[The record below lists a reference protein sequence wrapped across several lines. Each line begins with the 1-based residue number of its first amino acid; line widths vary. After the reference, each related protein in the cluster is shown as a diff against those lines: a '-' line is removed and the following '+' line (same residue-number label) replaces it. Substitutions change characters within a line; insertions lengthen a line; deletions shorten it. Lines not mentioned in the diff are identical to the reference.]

1 MSSLLSVV
9 RRHPIITFFVLSY
22 ALAWML
28 VPFGSFGAYGPLV
41 AALIVVPITQGVAG
55 LKELGLR
62 VIRWRVRWYWYA
74 VALGVP
80 LAVHLAVVG
89 LNVASGAGVPT
100 LTFASLT
107 TFLMV
112 FAIRLINPTDGP
124 LGENPGWQGFALPGL
139 QGSGYSPLVATAIV
153 APLVSLWH
161 LAPLLLGAGRLAA
174 VCPGGRPRG
183 DDGGDDLLQLAV
195 QPHRRQRAPRH
206 PGARPRGKH
215 PVRDRMDRYGGLV
228 GGRDRVDRLRP
239 EGLARSRA
247 RTGDYGATDTTQRS
261 GTGVV
266 CLARGCRLSIGVP
279 GLVHPQTQAKG
290 EGEL

>member
-1 MSSLLSVV
+1 MSTVASVV

-41 AALIVVPITQGVAG
+41 AALVVVPITQGVAG

-89 LNVASGAGVPT
+89 LNVASGAGVPS
-100 LTFASLT
+100 LTFSSLT

-112 FAIRLINPTDGP
+112 FAIRLVNPTDGP

-161 LAPLLLGAGRLAA
+161 LPLFFWE
-174 VCPGGRPRG
+174 PGGLQASVLVSGLVVTVAVTFFYNWLFNRT
-183 DDGGDDLLQLAV
+183 GGSVLLVILAHNLEGSIQYELGWIVMGVWLAV
-195 QPHRRQRAPRH
+195 A
-206 PGARPRGKH
+206 
-215 PVRDRMDRYGGLV
+215 
-228 GGRDRVDRLRP
+228 
-239 EGLARSRA
+239 
-247 RTGDYGATDTTQRS
+247 
-261 GTGVV
+261 
-266 CLARGCRLSIGVP
+266 IGVIVFDLKAWRNP
-279 GLVHPQTQAKG
+279 VPSGAINPPQATPSERTTPATPA
-290 EGEL
+290 

>member
-1 MSSLLSVV
+1 MMSSLLSVV

-62 VIRWRVRWYWYA
+62 IIRWRVRWYWYA

-89 LNVASGAGVPT
+89 LNVASGAGVPS
-100 LTFASLT
+100 LTFASVT

-139 QGSGYSPLVATAIV
+139 QGSGYSPLIATAIV

-161 LAPLLLGAGRLAA
+161 LPLFFWE
-174 VCPGGRPRG
+174 PGGLQASVLVSGLVVTMAATFFYNWLFNRTGGSVLLVILAHDLEGSIQYEIGWIAMGVWLAVAIGLIVFDLKAWRAPAPARATTVPPTPPRG
-183 DDGGDDLLQLAV
+183 
-195 QPHRRQRAPRH
+195 
-206 PGARPRGKH
+206 
-215 PVRDRMDRYGGLV
+215 
-228 GGRDRVDRLRP
+228 
-239 EGLARSRA
+239 
-247 RTGDYGATDTTQRS
+247 ATPAAS
-261 GTGVV
+261 
-266 CLARGCRLSIGVP
+266 A
-279 GLVHPQTQAKG
+279 
-290 EGEL
+290 